1 MESINNINTERW
13 KSFSLILGYKK
24 RSSIKKWFFI
34 LLGILFIFLFL
45 PWTQNVR
52 GIGKITTQ
60 RQEDRPQEVNTSIS
74 GKVLKWHV
82 KEGDYVKAG
91 DTILQLEEIK
101 VEYLDP
107 QLLDRTKEQLLTK
120 EQSINYYKNKVGA
133 GGIQIIAMNELVRLK
148 LNQLKNKL
156 SQLDLK
162 INSEENELIAA
173 ENELKIFLKQ
183 FERQRIMFDS
193 GLVSLSQL
201 EQRNQLYQN
210 SAAKKI
216 SVQNKLANTRQEI
229 SNTEIE
235 INAVQ
240 QEYNEKVA
248 KTKGEQYQSLSE
260 ITNGKGEVAKLQNQ
274 FSNYSIRNGMYI
286 ITAPQSGQINKARKA
301 GIGEIVKEGEMLVQ
315 IIPDKIGLAV
325 EIYVRPVDIPLI
337 QKGQKVK
344 FMFDGFPAIVFSG
357 WPKGSFGTF
366 GGVVSV
372 VETAVST
379 NGKFR
384 ILVIQDTAEIP
395 WPKQLSI
402 GTGAYAMA
410 LLKDVPIWY
419 ELWRNVNGFPPDF
432 YDQITTEETSLKY
445 K

>member
-52 GIGKITTQ
+52 GTGKITTQ